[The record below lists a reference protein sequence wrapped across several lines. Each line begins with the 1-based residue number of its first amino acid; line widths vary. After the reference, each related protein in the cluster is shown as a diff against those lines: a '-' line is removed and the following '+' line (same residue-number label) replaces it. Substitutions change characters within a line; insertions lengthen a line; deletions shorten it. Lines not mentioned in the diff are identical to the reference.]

1 MSLGVS
7 VSSRPKAVLGS
18 ISSDYL
24 LTVCHQI
31 IFLATGIF
39 TTICNQH
46 IFYQGGAEPS
56 TMLLSFPTYAGM
68 FLVVLLPISRKPA
81 YISQRRVFF
90 SAVFDVGSNVLCMLG
105 LQIVGSGVFQVRQR
119 IYEGNILKLL
129 LLGAICLGCLLQ
141 RHSLSLFPRQ
151 ATRVD
156 PMARPVQYCLWFGCD
171 FTRFYDGACI
181 YHHIGS

>member
-18 ISSDYL
+18 FSSDYL

-105 LQIVGSGVFQVRQR
+105 LQIVGSGVFQVIQR
-119 IYEGNILKLL
+119 IYEGSILTLPF
-129 LLGAICLGCLLQ
+129 ARCCMP
-141 RHSLSLFPRQ
+141 RLSASTPFSPAFFSASDKGGSNGSACSVL
-151 ATRVD
+151 
-156 PMARPVQYCLWFGCD
+156 PVVWL
-171 FTRFYDGACI
+171 
-181 YHHIGS
+181 